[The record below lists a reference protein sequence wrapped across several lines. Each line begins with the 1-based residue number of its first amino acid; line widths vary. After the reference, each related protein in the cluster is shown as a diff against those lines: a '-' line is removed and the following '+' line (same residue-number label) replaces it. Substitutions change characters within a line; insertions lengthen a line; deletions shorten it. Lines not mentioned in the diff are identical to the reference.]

1 MKKIDAQ
8 EMIDTLEAI
17 ARNNYREGEADR
29 ADRLAYHV
37 GLLQSKLREVV
48 YILNCDSELIEEL
61 KQDLDKAYQ

>member
-37 GLLQSKLREVV
+37 GLLQSKLRELV
-48 YILNCDSELIEEL
+48 YLLNCDSELIAEM
-61 KQDLDKAYQ
+61 KRDLEQQI